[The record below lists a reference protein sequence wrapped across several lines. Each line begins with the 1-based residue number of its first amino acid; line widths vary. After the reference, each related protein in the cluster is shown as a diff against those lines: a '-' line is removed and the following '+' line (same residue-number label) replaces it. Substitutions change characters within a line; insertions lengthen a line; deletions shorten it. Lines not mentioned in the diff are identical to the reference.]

1 MTTEIEQLKTEI
13 KQLKSERDA
22 LGRWMQEVTDLLIYS
37 PENPMDYKTG
47 VVEAFSTYRTAIGKP
62 LRRDA

>member
-1 MTTEIEQLKTEI
+1 MKTEIEQLKTEI
-13 KQLKSERDA
+13 EKSKTERDA
-22 LGRWMQEVTDLLIYS
+22 LARWMQEVTDLLIYS

-47 VVEAFSTYRTAIGKP
+47 VVEAFATYRAAIGKP